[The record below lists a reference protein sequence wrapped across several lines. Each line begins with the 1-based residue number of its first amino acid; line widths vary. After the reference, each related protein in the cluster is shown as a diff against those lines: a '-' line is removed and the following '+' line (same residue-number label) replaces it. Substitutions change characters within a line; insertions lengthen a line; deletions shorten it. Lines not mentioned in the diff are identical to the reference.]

1 MRKEVNKLGQLST
14 DSRFEVDR
22 RFLDKEWEGQPAL
35 FLEYAEQLAETT
47 AEVDELKDR
56 LEKVKADL
64 DLAARDDL
72 AAKAGKFTEAMV
84 SSWVSRDERYLVAL
98 ADLREAQRKAAIL
111 KAEVQALDQRKAT
124 LENLVRLH
132 GQEYYA
138 VPTTTPEDRAEYNKT
153 KANQSVR
160 KAMTRRR

>member
-1 MRKEVNKLGQLST
+1 MGQLST

-22 RFLDKEWEGQPAL
+22 RLLDKEWEGQPAL
-35 FLEYAEQLAETT
+35 FLEYAEQLAETNNRV
-47 AEVDELKDR
+47 EDLKVGLDR
-56 LEKVKADL
+56 LRAKL
-64 DLAARDDL
+64 DGELREEL
-72 AAKAGKFTEAMV
+72 GKLGKFTEAMV
-84 SSWVSRDERYLVAL
+84 SNRIMDDEAFQVLQD
-98 ADLREAQRKAAIL
+98 DLRNEQRKAAIL
-111 KAEVQALDQRKAT
+111 KAEVQALDQRKAA

-160 KAMTRRR
+160 KAMMVRNKK